1 MRYSAFAIAFVLL
14 FSQQVGALSCMRT
27 SIEDS
32 FNLYSESTETYIMV
46 LGKLVNK
53 RAIVPAKESTATGEA
68 RGESYT
74 ADFIGQMATR
84 SGFDREVKLTV
95 AVSGTCAAVWCGRV
109 SSDVQMLGFLQETPY
124 GYKLTDG
131 PCGGAVFYNV
141 DKQMKRKALRC
152 MRGGVCKANNR

>member
-1 MRYSAFAIAFVLL
+1 MKKLLMASAIFALTGGQAV
-14 FSQQVGALSCMRT
+14 SLSCMSPT
-27 SIEDS
+27 IESS
-32 FNLYSESTETYIMV
+32 FIHYSESESTYIMA
-46 LGKLVNK
+46 LGKLVNI
-53 RAIVPAKESTATGEA
+53 RSVVPAKDDMSSGDV

-74 ADFIGQMATR
+74 ADFIGHMATR

-109 SSDVQMLGFLQETPY
+109 SSDVQMLGFFQETPY